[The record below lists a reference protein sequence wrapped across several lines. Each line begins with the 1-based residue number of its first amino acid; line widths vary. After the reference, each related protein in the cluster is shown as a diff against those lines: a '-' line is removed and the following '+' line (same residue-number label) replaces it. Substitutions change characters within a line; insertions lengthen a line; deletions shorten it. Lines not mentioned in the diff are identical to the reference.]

1 MLDHT
6 LSYISDHAS
15 LLVPPAAADLQ
26 AITALAV
33 EHAKAHDY
41 DLVDV
46 QKYLVHGAMF
56 SCTAYKHLPERC
68 RIWVVLFDAVM
79 FALDDGFECP
89 PPGTSTDDASFERKL
104 KQQLELLSIAG
115 SPVGGYKDPTQKLLV
130 QLMKEAEQLWPHM
143 PTAAQI
149 TGSVLRF
156 VCSLVVDWQ
165 VRGKKVRH
173 VVHSGVLR
181 CGSQEHG

>member
-1 MLDHT
+1 M
-6 LSYISDHAS
+6 
-15 LLVPPAAADLQ
+15 
-26 AITALAV
+26 
-33 EHAKAHDY
+33 
-41 DLVDV
+41 

-173 VVHSGVLR
+173 VVHSSVLR